1 MQTDKRET
9 KIIMKHVFKD
19 NENLEMALDII
30 SMSQEIRE
38 RIIKTFLEKL
48 KGFIYKKLDMSQW
61 KWETGLCDNPYG
73 KNYISLGV
81 SSKFDVLPEPVYI
94 VLQKQSKDLSNLII
108 EVITDSESNALMR
121 YLSCKLGEELEKDTR
136 SEEWIWCQSRKSSN
150 WDYAD
155 WTNKDTL
162 IKMHTE
168 RCRVVKDIGNH
179 LLRII
184 KVSKP
189 VIEEWVEQN
198 PASP

>member
-1 MQTDKRET
+1 MQTNRRE
-9 KIIMKHVFKD
+9 IVEHVL
-19 NENLEMALDII
+19 ENLDVALDI
-30 SMSQEIRE
+30 MDLTQEIRE

-48 KGFIYKKLDMSQW
+48 KGFICKGFTCKKLDMSQW

-108 EVITDSESNALMR
+108 KVITDSESNALMR

>member
-108 EVITDSESNALMR
+108 KVITDSESNALMR

>member
-1 MQTDKRET
+1 MQTNKE
-9 KIIMKHVFKD
+9 KIIIKHVLK
-19 NENLEMALDII
+19 NKENLEMALDII
-30 SMSQEIRE
+30 FLRQKIRE
-38 RIIKTFLEKL
+38 RIVKTFLKEL
-48 KGFIYKKLDMSQW
+48 KGFICGKLDLDRSQW
-61 KWETGLCDNPYG
+61 DWETELCDKPYG
-73 KNYISLGV
+73 KNYINLGV
-81 SSKFDVLPEPVYI
+81 YRKFDVLPKSVYI
-94 VLQKQSKDLSNLII
+94 VLQKQSKDLSNLTIG
-108 EVITDSESNALMR
+108 VIADSESNALMQ
-121 YLSCKLGEELEKDTR
+121 YLSSKLDKELKKDTR
-136 SEEWIWCQSRKSSN
+136 SGDWIWCQSRKPSN

-155 WTNKDTL
+155 WTNQDTL